1 MATGALRDSTSRGLG
16 TGRGCGK
23 GPQGQDREGV
33 EGSRKGDRVPRG
45 RIRVGT
51 GSPGAGWGWGQG
63 PQGQGRHGA
72 VSHRSRSSGARGGS
86 GPAAPGEGS
95 GPGSAPRSPWRPRR
109 VGPGL
114 ALSAEALRARPSPG
128 TGQASV
134 PPLKA
139 AAGAGRPLGISQ
151 DGASPPSRAFSTEHP
166 HTEHPGLES
175 QALPGWEHSPHPSRG
190 EPYPARNQTCLVLC
204 PRFTRQGAA
213 GSAHASP
220 RPREQPG
227 QCPPVG
233 HNPVLD
239 TAERNCP
246 AGSLSHPFSK
256 PHSKP
261 QAGKPL
267 LTGLPM
273 HSETPHGEQLDKSME
288 KAAWS
293 LFSKSVLFGR
303 TKEYPGRTHRNKLRA
318 GRDPTLPATTLPPQG
333 TGNGGTEPLGG
344 SGELLGSSTMAK
356 NTPMTSCGQM
366 DSTGCGKE
374 GAGGGERPLSRVSAG
389 QGEWDRRVAKRF

>member
-139 AAGAGRPLGISQ
+139 AAGAGRPLGISR
-151 DGASPPSRAFSTEHP
+151 DGASPPSRAFQHGASP
-166 HTEHPGLES
+166 HRTPRFGVPSPARVGAQPTPIPRGARPCQEPNLPRALPSIHQAGSGRLSPCQSPAPGAAGAVSPCGAQPCPGHSREELPSWEPLS
-175 QALPGWEHSPHPSRG
+175 SLLQASFQTPGWETTPYWASHALRDASWRAARQVHG
-190 EPYPARNQTCLVLC
+190 KGCLEPVFQICA
-204 PRFTRQGAA
+204 FWKDQGV
-213 GSAHASP
+213 S
-220 RPREQPG
+220 
-227 QCPPVG
+227 
-233 HNPVLD
+233 
-239 TAERNCP
+239 
-246 AGSLSHPFSK
+246 
-256 PHSKP
+256 
-261 QAGKPL
+261 
-267 LTGLPM
+267 
-273 HSETPHGEQLDKSME
+273 
-288 KAAWS
+288 W
-293 LFSKSVLFGR
+293 
-303 TKEYPGRTHRNKLRA
+303 
-318 GRDPTLPATTLPPQG
+318 
-333 TGNGGTEPLGG
+333 
-344 SGELLGSSTMAK
+344 K
-356 NTPMTSCGQM
+356 NTQ
-366 DSTGCGKE
+366 KQAE
-374 GAGGGERPLSRVSAG
+374 GWA
-389 QGEWDRRVAKRF
+389 